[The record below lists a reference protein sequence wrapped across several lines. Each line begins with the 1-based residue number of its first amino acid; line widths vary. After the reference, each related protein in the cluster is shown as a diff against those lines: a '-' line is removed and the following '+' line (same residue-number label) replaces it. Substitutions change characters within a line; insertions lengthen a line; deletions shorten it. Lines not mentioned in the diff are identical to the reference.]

1 MKARQTTDFQTDHHE
16 AEPNVESIFRLHYGR
31 VVRLIARIIRDP
43 SVAEEMAVEVFLRW
57 TPLNCTEDR
66 AISGWLTKTSVRL
79 ALDEIRRRDR
89 QERLAKLFA
98 RLGLQPSPED
108 LYASHG
114 QREKVIQTLAK
125 LKRRDA
131 ELLTLRSEG
140 MTYEEVA
147 SLLSIKPASIGK
159 LISRA
164 QLAFRKEYLKRH
176 GTTD

>member
-1 MKARQTTDFQTDHHE
+1 MKARQTPDFQSDLHE
-16 AEPNVESIFRLHYGR
+16 AEPNVESVFCLHYGR
-31 VVRLIARIIRDP
+31 VVKLIARIIRDP
-43 SVAEEMAVEVFLRW
+43 SVAEELAVEVFLR
-57 TPLNCTEDR
+57 LNLSICREDR
-66 AISGWLTKTSVRL
+66 AITGWCTKTAVHL
-79 ALDEIRRRDR
+79 ALDEIRRRYR
-89 QERLAKLFA
+89 RERLAKFLV

-108 LYASHG
+108 LYVSQG

-140 MTYEEVA
+140 MSYEEVA

>member
-1 MKARQTTDFQTDHHE
+1 MKAWPTTDFQSDHHE
-16 AEPNVESIFRLHYGR
+16 AAPDLESVFCLHYSR
-31 VVRLIARIIRDP
+31 VARLIARIIRDP
-43 SVAEEMAVEVFLRW
+43 SVAEELAVDVFLRW
-57 TPLNCTEDR
+57 NPLISTEDR
-66 AISGWLTKTSVRL
+66 AVSGWLTKTAVRL

-89 QERLAKLFA
+89 QERLTKFFA

-108 LYASHG
+108 HYVS
-114 QREKVIQTLAK
+114 QDRRVKVIQTLAN

-140 MTYEEVA
+140 MSYEEVA

-176 GTTD
+176 GATD

>member
-1 MKARQTTDFQTDHHE
+1 MKAWQTTDSQSDHHK
-16 AEPNVESIFRLHYGR
+16 AEPNVESVFCLHYGR

-43 SVAEEMAVEVFLRW
+43 SVAEELAVEVFLRW
-57 TPLNCTEDR
+57 NPLICTEDR
-66 AISGWLTKTSVRL
+66 AIAGWLTKTAVHL

-89 QERLAKLFA
+89 RERLAMFLA
-98 RLGLQPSPED
+98 RLGLQLNPED
-108 LYASHG
+108 LYVSQG
-114 QREKVIQTLAK
+114 QREGVIQTLAK

-140 MTYEEVA
+140 MSYEEVA

-176 GTTD
+176 GTTV

>member
-1 MKARQTTDFQTDHHE
+1 MKTRQTHDLQGDHHE
-16 AEPNVESIFRLHYGR
+16 TEPTLESVFCLHYGR
-31 VVRLIARIIRDP
+31 VAKLIDRIIRNP
-43 SVAEEMAVEVFLRW
+43 SVSEELAVEVFLRW
-57 TPLNCTEDR
+57 NSLVCTEDR
-66 AISGWLTKTSVRL
+66 AIAGWLTKTAVHL

-89 QERLAKLFA
+89 RGRLAKFVA
-98 RLGLQPSPED
+98 RLGLQSSPED
-108 LYASHG
+108 LYVSQG
-114 QREKVIQTLAK
+114 QREKVIQTLAI

-140 MTYEEVA
+140 MSYEEVA

-176 GTTD
+176 GRTD

>member
-1 MKARQTTDFQTDHHE
+1 MKARQTPDFQSDLHE
-16 AEPNVESIFRLHYGR
+16 AEPNVESVFCLHYGR
-31 VVRLIARIIRDP
+31 VVKLIARIIRDP
-43 SVAEEMAVEVFLRW
+43 SVAEELAVEVFLR
-57 TPLNCTEDR
+57 LNLSICTEDR
-66 AISGWLTKTSVRL
+66 AITGWCTKTAVHL
-79 ALDEIRRRDR
+79 ALDEIRRRYR
-89 QERLAKLFA
+89 RERLAKFLV

-108 LYASHG
+108 LYVSQG

-125 LKRRDA
+125 LNRRDA

-140 MTYEEVA
+140 MSYEEVA